1 MEISVIIPVYNGG
14 KKLQKCICALK
25 RQKTSRPYEIIIVD
39 DGSTD
44 GGPQKVKEDGF
55 RVFKQANQG
64 PAAARNLGV
73 ANAQGKIVLFTDAD
87 CEPHEDWIEEMVCCL
102 EDPEIAAVKGSYLTK
117 QKEIVARFVQIE
129 YESKYERMKKDRYID
144 FIDTYAAGFKIEDFR
159 RVGGYDTKF
168 PTASVEDQEFSFRM
182 WGQGYRMA
190 FNPEARVY
198 HAHSNTLWN
207 YAKKKFRIGFWK
219 ALVLKR
225 HPSKIARDS
234 HTPQTLKLEMV
245 FATLLLVSLLAFP
258 WQNAFLFGVLF
269 SLTGFLATS
278 LPFVIGAFRK
288 DPVVGL
294 LSPFLLFVRA
304 HALSLG
310 LMVGACKFCVGKK
323 EAMGERALEQPR
335 ERARFVPYQFARG
348 MISACLQK
356 GSRIL
361 SLLVFWWS

>member
-14 KKLQKCICALK
+14 DKLQKCISALK
-25 RQKTSRPYEIIIVD
+25 RQKTSRPYELIVVD

-44 GGPQKVKEDGF
+44 GGLQKIKDFGL
-55 RVFKQANQG
+55 RVLKQANQG

-73 ANAQGKIVLFTDAD
+73 ANAQGRIVLFTDAD
-87 CEPHEDWIEEMVCCL
+87 CEPHEDWIEEMVRYL
-102 EDPEIAAVKGSYLTK
+102 EDPTISAVKGSYLTK
-117 QKEIVARFVQIE
+117 QKEILARFVQIE

-144 FIDTYAAGFKIEDFR
+144 FIDTYSAGFKIEDFR
-159 RVGGYDTKF
+159 RAGKYDTKF

-182 WGQGYRMA
+182 WGQGYRMV

-198 HAHSNTLWN
+198 HTHSSTLWN

-225 HPSKIARDS
+225 HPRKIARDS

-245 FATLLLVSLLAFP
+245 FATLLLISLLASL
-258 WQNAFLFGVLF
+258 WKDAFLFGALF
-269 SLTGFLATS
+269 SLIGFLVTN
-278 LPFVIGAFRK
+278 LPFVLGAFRK
-288 DPVVGL
+288 DPVIGL
-294 LSPFLLFVRA
+294 FSPFLLFVRA
-304 HALSLG
+304 LSLSLG
-310 LMVGACKFCVGKK
+310 LIVGACKFSVRKE

-335 ERARFVPYQFARG
+335 EQARFVPHQYARG
-348 MISACLQK
+348 MITACLQK

-361 SLLVFWWS
+361 SFLVFWWS

>member
-14 KKLQKCICALK
+14 DKLQKCIRALK
-25 RQKTSRPYEIIIVD
+25 RQRTSRPYELIIVD

-44 GGPQKVKEDGF
+44 GELQKVKEDGF

-73 ANAQGKIVLFTDAD
+73 ANAQGRIVLFTDAD
-87 CEPHEDWIEEMVCCL
+87 CEPHEDWIEEMVRYL
-102 EDPEIAAVKGSYLTK
+102 EDPAISAVKGSYLTK
-117 QKEIVARFVQIE
+117 QKQIVARFVQIE

-159 RVGGYDTKF
+159 RVGKYDTRF

-182 WGQGYRMA
+182 WGQGYRMV

-198 HAHSNTLWN
+198 HTHSSTLWN

-225 HPSKIARDS
+225 HPKKIARDS

-245 FATLLLVSLLAFP
+245 FATLLLISLLASL
-258 WQNAFLFGVLF
+258 WKDAFLLGALS
-269 SLTGFLATS
+269 SLIGFLVTS
-278 LPFVIGAFRK
+278 LPFVLGAFRK
-288 DPVVGL
+288 DPVIGL
-294 LSPFLLFVRA
+294 FSPILLFVRA
-304 HALSLG
+304 LSLSLG
-310 LMVGACKFCVGKK
+310 LMVGACRFSLPKE
-323 EAMGERALEQPR
+323 EAMGEKALEQPG
-335 ERARFVPYQFARG
+335 EQARFVLHQYAKG
-348 MISACLQK
+348 MISACMQK

-361 SLLVFWWS
+361 SFLVFWWS